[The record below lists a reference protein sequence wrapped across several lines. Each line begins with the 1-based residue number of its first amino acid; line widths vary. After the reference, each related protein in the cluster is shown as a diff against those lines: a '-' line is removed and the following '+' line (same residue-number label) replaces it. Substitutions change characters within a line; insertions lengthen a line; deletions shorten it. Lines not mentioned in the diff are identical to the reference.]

1 MASITALLLE
11 QCFNAR
17 DDFDLTIV
25 LHDGDLPCHQHLILA
40 RCPAVDP
47 TALHVPEGRAVVEDL
62 LRWIYTGKLAF
73 KPLNEEN
80 PEALGSSD
88 RVVQLAA
95 LWGMRDLHAMR
106 QRFLRSWR
114 REPARGCVEEDL
126 LKAYDEEKLGSTW
139 FRCGE
144 EEELVYAGFVPLLV
158 KASSFFSAMF
168 SSRWAEGAD
177 ADAKSIKVGWDVST
191 LQRLMRFLH
200 GGPSF
205 IRDPQDLDQA
215 LHCADFFG
223 MNVLV
228 AHSNTWIV
236 EHLDHD
242 TAPRLWSYVESQP
255 RLQHELQEPMFEDML
270 DADSECLD
278 FHLREFP
285 IMLEGIL
292 DGEPWVPLY
301 DLTTSL
307 MYRLVASGSL
317 EVNTPLLKSVVAN
330 FVQMKLPQAEQKVI
344 TATRQVVVG
353 AEGKTVTFI
362 DRENCARGGSSR
374 SVVRDIA
381 SKSKTQ
387 GAVGEYGVKQAP
399 FDVNMPT
406 DRKAMMQK
414 LLPPE
419 VLFNRELRDQV
430 LGRCHRGV
438 RDFV

>member
-88 RVVQLAA
+88 RVVQLAE

-126 LKAYDEEKLGSTW
+126 LRAYDDEKLGSTW

-144 EEELVYAGFVPLLV
+144 EKELVYAGFVPLLV
-158 KASSFFSAMF
+158 KASNFFSAMF
-168 SSRWAEGAD
+168 SSRWAEGSD
-177 ADAKSIKVGWDVST
+177 ASAKSIVKVGWDVST

-205 IRDPQDLDQA
+205 IRDSQDLDQA

-242 TAPRLWSYVESQP
+242 TAPRLWSYVDSQP
-255 RLQHELQEPMFEDML
+255 RLQHGLQEPMFEEML

-292 DGEPWVPLY
+292 DREPWVPLY

-307 MYRLVASGSL
+307 MYRLVACGSL
-317 EVNTPLLKSVVAN
+317 EVNTPLLKSVVTN
-330 FVQMKLPQAEQKVI
+330 FVQTKLPQAEQ
-344 TATRQVVVG
+344 
-353 AEGKTVTFI
+353 
-362 DRENCARGGSSR
+362 
-374 SVVRDIA
+374 
-381 SKSKTQ
+381 
-387 GAVGEYGVKQAP
+387 
-399 FDVNMPT
+399 
-406 DRKAMMQK
+406 KAMMQK

-438 RDFV
+438 REFV